1 MAIIKIRGVL
11 VDILL
16 EISPGVYEPYFI
28 TDRKDIKQ
36 LIAQCQN
43 SIYVTMKT
51 SLLYY
56 NKFVNSLE
64 NEGY

>member
-16 EISPGVYEPYFI
+16 EIAPGVYEPYFI
-28 TDRKDIKQ
+28 TDSKDIKQ

-56 NKFVNSLE
+56 NKFMNSLE